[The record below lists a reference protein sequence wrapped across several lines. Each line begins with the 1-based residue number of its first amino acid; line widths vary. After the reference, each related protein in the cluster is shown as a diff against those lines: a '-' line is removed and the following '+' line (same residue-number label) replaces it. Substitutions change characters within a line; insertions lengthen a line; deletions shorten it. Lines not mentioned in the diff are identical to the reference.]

1 MGYKIIM
8 ESKLQRSKI
17 GIQETKSE
25 MMGIGWET
33 AVETERHGWIG
44 ENFQRESWW
53 SLVMGWI

>member
-1 MGYKIIM
+1 M